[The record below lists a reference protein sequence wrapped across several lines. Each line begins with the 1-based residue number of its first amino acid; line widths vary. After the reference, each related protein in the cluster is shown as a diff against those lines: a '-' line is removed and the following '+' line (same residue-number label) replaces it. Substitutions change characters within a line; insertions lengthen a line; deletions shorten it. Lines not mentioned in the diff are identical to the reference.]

1 MRSQRAL
8 ETIRQGQDGMQ
19 SRAGGKRKDE
29 GLCHSERERRCD
41 GGAQEQRPA
50 SDSWDFK
57 EDGDIWRLKVLNV
70 ISSLLGHFF
79 LEEVINWGV
88 CSQCSRSCIVRGIW

>member
-19 SRAGGKRKDE
+19 SRAGGKRKDK

-41 GGAQEQRPA
+41 GGAQEQHPA

-57 EDGDIWRLKVLNV
+57 EDGDIWRLKFLNV